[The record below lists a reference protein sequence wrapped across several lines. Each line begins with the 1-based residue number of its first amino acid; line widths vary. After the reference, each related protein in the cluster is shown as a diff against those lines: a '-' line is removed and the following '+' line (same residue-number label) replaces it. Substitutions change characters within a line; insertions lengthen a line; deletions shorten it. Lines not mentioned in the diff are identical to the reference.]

1 MGKNT
6 VNRFKVRPLSYSQLS
21 SFEYDPAQWYQ
32 NYVLGIR
39 EPANPAMLFGNT
51 VGDTL
56 GTPTSMVPN
65 LVYPGIKEFELRAN
79 LGPVHIIGFCDAY
92 DPETKT
98 LTENKTSATKDRWT
112 QKKVDEH
119 GQLTMYCLMLFLQH
133 KVKPEEVTINLNF
146 IPVRTVGFDFELPK
160 HPTFQTFSTRRTTRK
175 ILEYAVEIQR
185 TVKLMDEYI
194 WQHQ

>member
-1 MGKNT
+1 M
-6 VNRFKVRPLSYSQLS
+6 NRFKVRPLSYSQLS
-21 SFEYDPAQWYQ
+21 SFEYDSEQWYS

-56 GTPTSMVPN
+56 GTPTSMVPD
-65 LVYPGIKEFELRAN
+65 LIYPGIKEYELKAN
-79 LGPVHIIGFCDAY
+79 LGPIHIIGFCDAY
-92 DPETKT
+92 CPETKV

-119 GQLTMYCLMLFLQH
+119 GQLTMYCLMLFLRD
-133 KVKPEEVTINLNF
+133 KVKPEDVTINLNF

-160 HPTFQTFSTRRTTRK
+160 PPTFQTFATRRTTRD
-175 ILEYAVEIQR
+175 ILEYAVYIQH
-185 TVKLMDEYI
+185 TVKLMEEYI
-194 WQHQ
+194 INHG